1 MLAALLGFLGGPVAS
16 IIDKAVPDKDQAA
29 KIKHDLQMAAMSNE
43 AEMQKAV
50 LELAKEDAKSGKGG
64 FRHGAGWLCIY
75 ALGYAWLAHPLLS
88 WAMLLV
94 APDVKGPPSI
104 PAEAQYAMLT
114 GMLGLGGIRAYD
126 LKNGTRN

>member
-1 MLAALLGFLGGPVAS
+1 MLTGIFSFLGGPIAS

-29 KIKHDLQMAAMSNE
+29 KIKHDLQMAAMNNE

-64 FRHGAGWLCIY
+64 FRNGAGWLCIY
-75 ALGYAWLAHPLLS
+75 ALGYAWLGHPLLS
-88 WAMLLV
+88 WGMPII
-94 APDVKGPPSI
+94 APDVQVPPSI

-126 LKNGTRN
+126 LKNGTRH